1 MNHTVPSACPALS
14 TLAVSSQSTLSTLS
28 PPARGASLGPKAAL
42 FGLLL
47 LVLSGCATVGH
58 GDGGAP
64 AGGARPTAEAARTS
78 PKPFAASRPGVPLS
92 AIGTANT
99 SLPAVVT
106 LAAPSD
112 LWDRIRRGLSMPDLD
127 TDLVRDRE
135 QWYASRPD
143 YIQRMTERSS
153 RYLFHIVEEIER
165 RNMPME
171 LALLPFIESA
181 FNPQAVS
188 SARAAGMWQFMPAT
202 GESFDLKQN
211 VFRDDRRDV
220 LASTRAALDYL
231 QQLHNR
237 FGDWHLALA
246 AYNWGQGNVNRAI
259 TRNQREG
266 LPTRYNDLSMP
277 METRMYVPKLQ
288 AVKNIIANPNAFG
301 TQLPL
306 IGNHPFFD
314 TVALDRDMDVA
325 VIARLSGISEQDF
338 RALNPSL
345 RHPVVMAAGTPNI
358 LLPWDSAAVF
368 QSNLQTHDGPLA
380 SWTAWVVPSTM
391 TAAQA
396 AKRVGMSESELRSVN
411 NIPPR
416 MLVRAGSSLLVPRT
430 GQHNS
435 DVSMH
440 VADNGHLSLQPEV
453 VLRSTSV
460 RARKGENLAQLASRY
475 GVSAV
480 SAAGWNKLAVNAR
493 LKSGQRITLML
504 PQRVATA
511 SAAPRQATPAKA
523 TTRNT
528 TARAPKTVAIKKQVK
543 PKVVQK
549 GTAPTASKN
558 KVASKKSDTK
568 VAATTKNTK
577 HP

>member
-1 MNHTVPSACPALS
+1 
-14 TLAVSSQSTLSTLS
+14 
-28 PPARGASLGPKAAL
+28 
-42 FGLLL
+42 
-47 LVLSGCATVGH
+47 
-58 GDGGAP
+58 
-64 AGGARPTAEAARTS
+64 
-78 PKPFAASRPGVPLS
+78 
-92 AIGTANT
+92 
-99 SLPAVVT
+99 
-106 LAAPSD
+106 
-112 LWDRIRRGLSMPDLD
+112 
-127 TDLVRDRE
+127 
-135 QWYASRPD
+135 
-143 YIQRMTERSS
+143 MTERSS

-211 VFRDDRRDV
+211 IFRDDRRDV

-266 LPTRYNDLSMP
+266 LPTRYNDLNMP

-288 AVKNIIANPNAFG
+288 AVENIIANPEAFR

-314 TVALDRDMDVA
+314 TVTLDRDMDVA

-345 RHPVVMAAGTPNI
+345 RLPVVMAAGTPNI

-368 QSNLQTHDGPLA
+368 QNNLQTHGGPLA
-380 SWTAWVVPSTM
+380 SWTAWVVPNTM

-396 AKRVGMSESELRSVN
+396 AERVGMSESELRSVN

-430 GQHNS
+430 GQRNS

-453 VLRSTSV
+453 VLRRTTV

-480 SAAGWNKLAVNAR
+480 SAAGLNKLAVNAR
-493 LKSGQRITLML
+493 LKPGQRVALML
-504 PQRVATA
+504 PQSAARAPSSAKARTEKTATA
-511 SAAPRQATPAKA
+511 IKATRKTAASTKKSVKTAAKA
-523 TTRNT
+523 T
-528 TARAPKTVAIKKQVK
+528 KQTK
-543 PKVVQK
+543 PKV
-549 GTAPTASKN
+549 T
-558 KVASKKSDTK
+558 SKKSATK
-568 VAATTKNTK
+568 VAANAKTAKR
-577 HP
+577 P

>member
-1 MNHTVPSACPALS
+1 MNPIALAARSALLNPTVSLQSVCPNVKTA
-14 TLAVSSQSTLSTLS
+14 TLAGFFR
-28 PPARGASLGPKAAL
+28 AKAAIVA
-42 FGLLL
+42 FLLL
-47 LVLSGCATVGH
+47 ALSGCATVGK
-58 GDGGAP
+58 DGGDAP
-64 AGGARPTAEAARTS
+64 VGSASQSTEAAHTPRQ
-78 PKPFAASRPGVPLS
+78 PFVNSRAGVPLS

-288 AVKNIIANPNAFG
+288 AVKNIIANPDAFG